1 MISKPSIGGLRC
13 CRFIVVLRIVLPPV
27 QCWLLF
33 VVSGCVVVALAVA
46 GIIVGV
52 PRNLSRAVPGSLPQ
66 RRLNAIKKPL
76 TVKYYTHVFDYFYV
90 AGMS

>member
-1 MISKPSIGGLRC
+1 MEDSDAVDSLLSLGLYC
-13 CRFIVVLRIVLPPV
+13 P

-46 GIIVGV
+46 GILVGV

-66 RRLNAIKKPL
+66 RRLNSIKKPL
-76 TVKYYTHVFDYFYV
+76 TAKYYTHVFDYFYV
-90 AGMS
+90 DGMS